1 MRILYTVAKHKSN
14 QIRICIN
21 SDDSRCPSI
30 SVNRSV
36 YMRLLLINIL
46 FIGSLIDWIYYE
58 EIGISNTHFEVS
70 FYLDVNF
77 VYLDDSFNRNLD
89 IKKGERER
97 KRENVCICI
106 YIISVI

>member
-1 MRILYTVAKHKSN
+1 
-14 QIRICIN
+14 
-21 SDDSRCPSI
+21 
-30 SVNRSV
+30 
-36 YMRLLLINIL
+36 MRLLLINIL

-89 IKKGERER
+89 IKKGEREKER
-97 KRENVCICI
+97 KCVYL
-106 YIISVI
+106 YIHNSVI